1 MVRIVATMDFVKSL
15 LEESNATYL
24 QEIAKVKYP
33 ILEDDTESDTDYLK
47 SQRLGFIQDYHK
59 RNNRQFELSKTY
71 QLSNYKKAVDAYES
85 RHDIMNPYKE

>member
-1 MVRIVATMDFVKSL
+1 MDFVKSL
-15 LEESNATYL
+15 LEDSNVTYL
-24 QEIAKVKYP
+24 QEIAKLKYP
-33 ILEDDTESDTDYLK
+33 ILEGDTESDKDYLE

-71 QLSNYKKAVDAYES
+71 QLSEYKTAVETYES

>member
-1 MVRIVATMDFVKSL
+1 MDFVKSL
-15 LEESNATYL
+15 LEESNISYL
-24 QEIAKVKYP
+24 QEVSKLKYP
-33 ILEDDTESDTDYLK
+33 ILEGDTDSEQDYLE
-47 SQRLGFIQDYHK
+47 SQRRLFIQDYHK